1 MPFSIEEFLGIFERY
16 NQRVWPLQVILIL
29 LAILLLILI
38 FINKKNSNKV
48 INSILAI
55 FWFWMGVV
63 YQLLFFSTIN
73 KAAYLFGILFIIQG
87 LIFIWFGV
95 LKPDNLNYK
104 IRLDNIGFIG
114 ILFILYALLIYPV
127 LAVYFGHTYPQMPT
141 FGLPCPTVI
150 FTFGVLLFSEKRLPW
165 YLFSIPF
172 LWSLIGFSAAVNLGI
187 KEDFGLVIAGILGS
201 VILFFYKPK

>member
-1 MPFSIEEFLGIFERY
+1 MPFSIEEFLEIFERY
-16 NQRVWPLQVILIL
+16 NLSIWPIQVILNL
-29 LAILLLILI
+29 LAILVIILI

-55 FWFWMGVV
+55 FWFWMGAV
-63 YQLLFFSTIN
+63 YHLLFFSAIN

-95 LKPDNLNYK
+95 LKPGNLNYK
-104 IRLDNIGFIG
+104 FRLDYIGFSG

-165 YLFSIPF
+165 YLLTIPF
-172 LWSLIGFSAAVNLGI
+172 LWSLVGFSAAVNLGI
-187 KEDFGLVIAGILGS
+187 KEDFGLVIAGVLGS
-201 VILFFYKPK
+201 LILAFYKPK

>member
-16 NQRVWPLQVILIL
+16 NQRVWPLQVILNL
-29 LAILLLILI
+29 LAILVIILI
-38 FINKKNSNKV
+38 FLNKKKANKV

-55 FWFWMGVV
+55 FWFWMGIV

-87 LIFIWFGV
+87 LLFIWFGV
-95 LKPDNLNYK
+95 LKPEKLHYK
-104 IRLDNIGFIG
+104 FRPDSMGYTG
-114 ILFILYALLIYPV
+114 ILLILYALLIYPV
-127 LAVYFGHTYPQMPT
+127 LAIYFEHSYPQMPT
-141 FGLPCPTVI
+141 FGLPCPTVV

-165 YLFSIPF
+165 YLFIIPF

-187 KEDFGLVIAGILGS
+187 KEDFGLVVAGILGS
-201 VILFFYKPK
+201 LILVFYKPK